1 MRYRPNE
8 RAGGTGGF
16 ASLFHTVHSWSALP
30 QHGAFRKH
38 LRMYLNKQELL
49 LLKFYQKYRSKDPTL
64 PSLLMRPLLNL
75 VVLLGFC
82 LGIWL
87 LATAPGGSREWGW
100 GVIGLLSGL
109 TFNRFNNLLRVW
121 QRWPLM
127 REILNWQKVDEL
139 VQQRQNPLS

>member
-75 VVLLGFC
+75 VVLLGVC

-87 LATAPGGSREWGW
+87 LATAPGGSREWGC
-100 GVIGLLSGL
+100 GRLCEKFL
-109 TFNRFNNLLRVW
+109 TGKRWMSWFSKGKTRLANDPSS
-121 QRWPLM
+121 QRRGAAGRP
-127 REILNWQKVDEL
+127 
-139 VQQRQNPLS
+139 P